1 MRRQADRVLR
11 TTGRRLPPGL
21 GAPLSA
27 READVCEL
35 LLRGCENLEIAA
47 LLDISENTVRAH
59 VSRVLAAHGVHTRIA
74 LIARAHWPDG
84 ACDITTLTGL
94 TPRQRTVVGELIGGR
109 GTAEIAARM
118 SVRERTIEKHLD
130 DVKERWGCRTRV
142 DIVRYAATL
151 ALEAAGAAGAS
162 VSGE

>member
-1 MRRQADRVLR
+1 MEDTARCDGGLTASC
-11 TTGRRLPPGL
+11 GRPGGGCPGL

-59 VSRVLAAHGVHTRIA
+59 VSRVLAAHGVRA
-74 LIARAHWPDG
+74 SLLARAHWPDG

-94 TPRQRTVVGELIGGR
+94 TR
-109 GTAEIAARM
+109 
-118 SVRERTIEKHLD
+118 
-130 DVKERWGCRTRV
+130 
-142 DIVRYAATL
+142 L
-151 ALEAAGAAGAS
+151 ASAPS
-162 VSGE
+162 SGN